1 MEQTIILQQAFENS
15 IILLKQAGNSDNG
28 SSIKPNQAKP
38 INLKDVIS
46 CFKKAVLLHYWNQD
60 MGLGMDQYISLE
72 KQGSIKNTKKNK
84 KLLYSNPI
92 FWSIQSTLEELLGT
106 HLC

>member
-46 CFKKAVLLHYWNQD
+46 CFKKAVLLH
-60 MGLGMDQYISLE
+60 
-72 KQGSIKNTKKNK
+72 
-84 KLLYSNPI
+84 
-92 FWSIQSTLEELLGT
+92 
-106 HLC
+106 